1 MSFAQEPLIPMES
14 ASMVTRAA
22 SALLMNPVYTVA
34 RSPAPGGPRYSLPPP
49 PIKFVERSRPRTRSP
64 GSPCK
69 RRLYMSP
76 HGLPGA
82 RQSDSDGSEFAMV
95 PAPVPAPSTARVPPS
110 QDARLPAPVPTKLAS
125 ALSLPEVRCLNDPM
139 AFNNARLVELRLTR
153 GETLTA
159 IQVLVAE
166 RREARRLFYK
176 AKVPKCSR
184 ALADLSADLA
194 IELSDLEGQL
204 ARIDKRLRVLENSIK

>member
-1 MSFAQEPLIPMES
+1 
-14 ASMVTRAA
+14 
-22 SALLMNPVYTVA
+22 
-34 RSPAPGGPRYSLPPP
+34 
-49 PIKFVERSRPRTRSP
+49 
-64 GSPCK
+64 
-69 RRLYMSP
+69 
-76 HGLPGA
+76 
-82 RQSDSDGSEFAMV
+82 
-95 PAPVPAPSTARVPPS
+95 
-110 QDARLPAPVPTKLAS
+110 
-125 ALSLPEVRCLNDPM
+125 M